1 MLRDVLFDGLVGPTH
16 NYAGLSSDNVA
27 STSHGG
33 QMSHPKKAALQGLAK
48 MRFVLDLG
56 IDQAILPPLERPD
69 VAALRS
75 LGFSGDDD
83 TVITRA
89 AREAPDLLARVASA
103 SSMWTANAATI
114 APSCDTTDHTVHITP
129 ANLIAKKHRALE
141 PPHTADLLRL
151 ALPFA
156 THHPPLPADRRFGDE
171 GAANHTRLQTDQ
183 GTAHLF
189 VYGTDPDDP
198 AAPKPSDFE
207 ARQTRPASATVAR
220 NHQLPDDMVFL
231 TQQHPGL
238 IDAGVFHNDVISVG
252 GKDLLLLH
260 EASWVDTPDVLNRL
274 RSRLGPA
281 FTPLLVTHDML
292 SVPDAIDTYLFNSQ
306 LLHLQDGTFALL
318 CPAEVLHH
326 EAANALTQAWL
337 NDDTPISQVHF
348 LDLRESMHNGGGP
361 ACLRLRVP
369 LSPDEVQQ
377 VHPGLRLSHE
387 RIANLEQW
395 VQSTYPETLTPQD
408 LADPALLKSSRD
420 ALDQLTGL
428 LGLGNCYPFQQ

>member
-1 MLRDVLFDGLVGPTH
+1 MLRDVLFDGLIGPTH
-16 NYAGLSSDNVA
+16 NYAGLSSGNVA

-33 QMSHPKKAALQGLAK
+33 QTSHPKKAALQGLAK

-56 IDQAILPPLERPD
+56 IDQALLPPLERPD
-69 VAALRS
+69 VDALRS
-75 LGFSGDDD
+75 LGFTGDDD
-83 TVITRA
+83 TIITRA
-89 AREAPDLLARVASA
+89 AREAPDLLARVTSA

-114 APSCDTTDHTVHITP
+114 APSCDTLDHAVHVTP

-141 PPHTADLLRL
+141 PPQTASMLRL

-171 GAANHTRLQTDQ
+171 GAANHTRLHTPE
-183 GTAHLF
+183 GTVHLF

-198 AAPKPSDFE
+198 AAPKPTQFD
-207 ARQTRPASATVAR
+207 ARQSRTASATIAG
-220 NHQLPDDMVFL
+220 NHQLPDAMVL
-231 TQQHPGL
+231 LAQQHPSL

-252 GKDLLLLH
+252 GGNLLLLH
-260 EASWVDTPDVLNRL
+260 EAAWVDTPDVL
-274 RSRLGPA
+274 SRLTSTLGPM

-292 SVPDAIDTYLFNSQ
+292 SVQDAIDTYLFNSQ
-306 LLHLQDGTFALL
+306 LLHLHNGSFALL
-318 CPAEVLHH
+318 CPTEVHTH
-326 EAANALTQAWL
+326 PAAVAVTEAWL
-337 NDDTPISQVHF
+337 TDDTPISQVHF
-348 LDLRESMHNGGGP
+348 MDLRESMHNGGGP

-387 RIANLEQW
+387 RLADLEQW

-408 LADPALLKSSRD
+408 LADPALLKTSRD
-420 ALDQLTGL
+420 ALDQLTRL